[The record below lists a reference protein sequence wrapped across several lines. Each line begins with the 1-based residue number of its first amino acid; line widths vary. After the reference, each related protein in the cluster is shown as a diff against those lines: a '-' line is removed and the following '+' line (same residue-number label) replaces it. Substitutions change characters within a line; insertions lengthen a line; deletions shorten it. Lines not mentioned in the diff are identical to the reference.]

1 MRRRAEHVGLV
12 AMASA
17 DPPAPEPLV
26 APLTADPIREA
37 HARIL
42 LAEGD
47 AAVADLTGSVLLRHG
62 FSVVAVHD
70 GIEALRRWAEY
81 APDLVLLEVNL
92 ARRSGFEVCEA
103 IRRQSQTPVIM
114 LTTRADEADVLRAF
128 TAGADDYITKPF
140 SPLQLVMRIT
150 AVLRRG

>member
-1 MRRRAEHVGLV
+1 MRLRAARVQLV
-12 AMASA
+12 SMASA
-17 DPPAPEPLV
+17 DQPVPEPLV
-26 APLTADPIREA
+26 PALPADPLREPP
-37 HARIL
+37 RIL

-62 FSVVAVHD
+62 FHVVGARD
-70 GIEALRRWAEY
+70 GVEALRHWSAY

>member
-1 MRRRAEHVGLV
+1 MRLRAAPVRV
-12 AMASA
+12 VSMASA
-17 DPPAPEPLV
+17 DQPVPEPLV
-26 APLTADPIREA
+26 PALSADPLRVPPP
-37 HARIL
+37 RIL

-47 AAVADLTGSVLLRHG
+47 SAVADLTGSVLQRHG
-62 FSVVAVHD
+62 FHVVGARD
-70 GIEALRRWAEY
+70 GVEALRHWSAY